1 MRTSWGRHS
10 CDRVLPRM
18 RQLLHASK
26 ALEDARATTDRRG
39 GEIRLLLLLLLLAR
53 PSTLVDAEASLL
65 LLRGEYATL
74 RAGVR
79 VLCSV
84 LRAPREGAG
93 GYECNGR
100 QRSAAAERS
109 GVRALSSAGG
119 ETGVR
124 VPRLGCCCSSV

>member
-1 MRTSWGRHS
+1 MK
-10 CDRVLPRM
+10 
-18 RQLLHASK
+18 QLLHASK

-39 GEIRLLLLLLLLAR
+39 GEIRLLLLLLAR
-53 PSTLVDAEASLL
+53 PSTLVNTEASLL

-109 GVRALSSAGG
+109 GVRALSSAGW

-124 VPRLGCCCSSV
+124 VPRLGCRCSSV